1 MTGIIEKVRSL
12 RHGTFVRIKY
22 RTDVKPSAKFKDC
35 KIEKIVEATV
45 RVGVSYS
52 NLSAVKERRTTMSQ
66 SMTST
71 HAQWWRWCEGYRNIM
86 KEKISD
92 PSQKYITF
100 ATIPNGGNV
109 KVFWY
114 INGKSVSEEEVR
126 AITIPSYW
134 NRSNL
139 DVFDVKLENIISVGN
154 KRR

>member
-1 MTGIIEKVRSL
+1 MTGIVEKIKSL
-12 RHGTFVRIKY
+12 KHGTFVRIKY

-35 KIEKIVEATV
+35 RVEKVVEATV

-52 NLSAVKERRTTMSQ
+52 NISAVKERKSAETKPTGPS
-66 SMTST
+66 
-71 HAQWWRWCEGYRNIM
+71 HVQWWKWCEGCRNIM

-114 INGKSVSEEEVR
+114 INGKSASEEEVR

-134 NRSNL
+134 NKPNF
-139 DVFDVKLENIISVGN
+139 DVFDVKLENLISVG
-154 KRR
+154 K

>member
-1 MTGIIEKVRSL
+1 MTNIIEKVKSL
-12 RHGTFVRIKY
+12 KHGAFVRVKY

-35 KIEKIVEATV
+35 KIEKIVAATV

-52 NLSAVKERRTTMSQ
+52 NLSAVKERKSAEAKPANP
-66 SMTST
+66 S
-71 HAQWWRWCEGYRNIM
+71 HVQWWRWCEGYRNIM

-92 PSQKYITF
+92 PSQRYITF

-114 INGKSVSEEEVR
+114 INGKSASEEEVR

-134 NRSNL
+134 SKSNL
-139 DVFDVKLENIISVGN
+139 DVFDVKLENLISVG
-154 KRR
+154 K